1 MDRAVYTLSL
11 CLCFCGGMTALTP
24 WVQGAT
30 DFRTASN
37 KPSNPDR
44 RTEAPSDKFE
54 DTFAKAMNALKTRSF
69 EEARILFNAAA
80 ENVDIKTSPLSWLTA
95 EMNACHAIALQGLK
109 PEAEALAKQ
118 IATRCESALGEEDPI
133 TNEALSHL
141 AFVLKHSGH
150 LEKAEPVYRRNLQL
164 LETKYGQDHYVV
176 ATAMCKH
183 ASLLQSLGRLAE
195 AEAQQRKA
203 FAVVQKISVDERP
216 NVCYFLTNLACC
228 LQATGKTEEANGLMD
243 KAFAIVSQTS
253 DSDLTSAGS
262 ILRKQAEF
270 YRDAHQL
277 DRAEA
282 LGHRALLRLA
292 KRPDINRARFY
303 YYDLVADV
311 YRSILSAQGLSA
323 SDVEDRCQKIEAQA
337 AAAKA
342 TASSRSEK

>member
-1 MDRAVYTLSL
+1 MNRAIHTLSL
-11 CLCFCGGMTALTP
+11 CLCFSGGMAALEP
-24 WVQGAT
+24 WARAAAE
-30 DFRTASN
+30 FRTASN
-37 KPSNPDR
+37 KPGNAERKNDP
-44 RTEAPSDKFE
+44 PSDRFE
-54 DTFAKAMNALKTRSF
+54 DTFSKAMNALKTRSF

-80 ENVDIKTSPLSWLTA
+80 ENADIKTSPLSWLTA
-95 EMNACHAIALQGLK
+95 EFNACHALSLQGRK
-109 PEAEALAKQ
+109 EEAEALAKQ
-118 IATRCESALGEEDPI
+118 IATRCEAALGEEDPI

-164 LETKYGQDHYVV
+164 LEAKYGQDHYVV

-195 AEAQQRKA
+195 AEPLQRKA
-203 FAVVQKISVDERP
+203 FAVVQKISVNERP

-228 LQATGKTEEANGLMD
+228 LQAAGKTEEANGLMD

-253 DSDLTSAGS
+253 DSDLASAGS

-292 KRPDINRARFY
+292 KRPDINRARFF
-303 YYDLVADV
+303 YYDVVAEV
-311 YRSILSAQGLSA
+311 YRSILSAQGLSE
-323 SDVEDRCQKIEAQA
+323 SDVDDRCQKIEAQA
-337 AAAKA
+337 AAART
-342 TASSRSEK
+342 TASRSASK